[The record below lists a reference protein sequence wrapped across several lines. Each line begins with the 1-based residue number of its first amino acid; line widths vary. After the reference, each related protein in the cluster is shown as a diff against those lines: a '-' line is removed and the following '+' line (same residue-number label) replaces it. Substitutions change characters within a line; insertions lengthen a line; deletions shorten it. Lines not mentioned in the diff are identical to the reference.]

1 MPGKIQFQEPTLN
14 GRAQVIAYSDR
25 EYLSLRIPKGK
36 GSRDYW
42 IRSLGTADIATAH
55 ERALDVYTATV
66 SSPQKSKKRKHR
78 FSTAC
83 ENFLAWKKEQ
93 ADIGQI
99 KQSTLDSYDQRIY
112 QRIIP
117 YCKLIG
123 IDSVSDIKKDSFS
136 NYGTYHRK
144 VGVKGKWKTETK
156 GLAVSTINSDLTT
169 LNELLNWCVK
179 NDLLEFKDW
188 GDIGKLRDRKDY
200 SEESNPAYFPDQW
213 EQVKSVLKEYENSE
227 SDDIKKWV
235 NCWYKNWVFFQYHG
249 GFRVHETRKIKL
261 GDIQI
266 IRKSG
271 KVRWGVV
278 HVSPQTKT
286 GKRTVVMNGNWLN
299 SVKYHLNK
307 GVKLRNEQIK
317 EHNKMVEEGTLPRW
331 KKVKTLIDL
340 LPPPSADTLLMSN
353 PFGRVIQS
361 PVGADKSLRIAS
373 TYVVKP
379 EDDINKSEDGI
390 NFQWCARVDMTP
402 YTDETIRQRLDSIL
416 SGLDFY
422 KKSNFTLHSL
432 RSTHITHALL
442 RGMDV
447 RKVAD
452 NVGNSQSEIERTYY
466 RLNNLLNMEE
476 LGFFK
481 QKLEKESLFSG
492 EKD

>member
-42 IRSLGTADIATAH
+42 IRSLGTADVATAH

-66 SSPQKSKKRKHR
+66 SSPQKSKRRKHR
-78 FSTAC
+78 FATAC

-93 ADIGQI
+93 AEIGQI

-136 NYGTYHRK
+136 DYGTYHRK

-179 NDLLEFKDW
+179 KDLLEFKDW
-188 GDIGKLRDRKDY
+188 GDIEKLRDRTDY
-200 SEESNPAYFPDQW
+200 SEDANPAYFPDQW
-213 EQVKSVLKEYENSE
+213 EQVKSVLKEYENNE
-227 SDDIKKWV
+227 PDPINKWAK
-235 NCWYKNWVFFQYHG
+235 CWYKNWVFFQYHG

-261 GDIQI
+261 GDIQVV
-266 IRKSG
+266 RKNG
-271 KVRWGVV
+271 KVKWGVV
-278 HVSPQTKT
+278 QVSPQTKT
-286 GKRTVVMNGNWLN
+286 GKRTVVMNGNWIN

-331 KKVKTLIDL
+331 RKIQVPMDL
-340 LPPPSADTLLMSN
+340 LPEPDADTLLMAN
-353 PFGRVIQS
+353 PFG
-361 PVGADKSLRIAS
+361 K
-373 TYVVKP
+373 
-379 EDDINKSEDGI
+379 
-390 NFQWCARVDMTP
+390 DMKP
-402 YTDETIRQRLDSIL
+402 YTDETIRQKLDSVL
-416 SGLDFY
+416 GGLDFY
-422 KKSNFTLHSL
+422 QTSNFTLHSL

-452 NVGNSQSEIERTYY
+452 NVGNSQSEIERAYY
-466 RLNNLLNMEE
+466 TLNNLLNIEE
-476 LGFFK
+476 LGFFR

-492 EKD
+492 EQN

>member
-42 IRSLGTADIATAH
+42 IRSLGTADVATAH

-66 SSPQKSKKRKHR
+66 GSPQKSKRRKQR
-78 FSTAC
+78 FATAC

-93 ADIGQI
+93 AEIGQI

-136 NYGTYHRK
+136 EYGTYYRK
-144 VGVKGKWKTETK
+144 VPVKGKWKTETK
-156 GLAVSTINSDLTT
+156 GLAISTINSDLTT

-179 NDLLEFKDW
+179 KDLLEFKNW
-188 GDIGKLRDRKDY
+188 GDIEKLRDRTDY
-200 SEESNPAYFPDQW
+200 SEDANPAYFPDQW
-213 EQVKSVLKEYENSE
+213 EQVKSVLKEYENNE
-227 SDDIKKWV
+227 PDPVKKWAK
-235 NCWYKNWVFFQYHG
+235 CWYKNWVFFQYHG
-249 GFRVHETRKIKL
+249 GFRAHETRKIKL
-261 GDIQI
+261 GDIQVV
-266 IRKSG
+266 RKNG
-271 KVRWGVV
+271 KVKWGVV
-278 HVSPQTKT
+278 QVSPQTKT

-299 SVKYHLNK
+299 SVEYHLNK
-307 GVKLRNEQIK
+307 GVMLRNEQIK

-331 KKVKTLIDL
+331 RKIQVPMDL
-340 LPPPSADTLLMSN
+340 LPEPGADTLLMAN
-353 PFGRVIQS
+353 PFSKGM
-361 PVGADKSLRIAS
+361 K
-373 TYVVKP
+373 
-379 EDDINKSEDGI
+379 
-390 NFQWCARVDMTP
+390 P
-402 YTDETIRQRLDSIL
+402 YTDETIRQKLDSVL
-416 SGLDFY
+416 GGLDFY
-422 KKSNFTLHSL
+422 RESNFTLHSL

-492 EKD
+492 EH

>member
-14 GRAQVIAYSDR
+14 GRAKVIAYSDR

-42 IRSLGTADIATAH
+42 IRSLGTADVATAH

-93 ADIGQI
+93 AEIGQI

-136 NYGTYHRK
+136 NYGAYHRK

-188 GDIGKLRDRKDY
+188 GDIGKLRDRTNY
-200 SEESNPAYFPDQW
+200 SDEANPAYFPDQW
-213 EQVKSVLKEYENSE
+213 EQVKSVLKGYENSE
-227 SDDIKKWV
+227 SDPTKKWV
-235 NCWYKNWVFFQYHG
+235 KCWYKNWVFFQYHG
-249 GFRVHETRKIKL
+249 GFRAHETRKIRL
-261 GDIQI
+261 GDIQV
-266 IRKSG
+266 IRKNG

-278 HVSPQTKT
+278 QVSPQTKT
-286 GKRTVVMNGNWLN
+286 GKRTVVMNGDWLN

-331 KKVKTLIDL
+331 RKVQTPMDLIPD
-340 LPPPSADTLLMSN
+340 PGVDTLLMAN
-353 PFGRVIQS
+353 PFSHGM
-361 PVGADKSLRIAS
+361 K
-373 TYVVKP
+373 
-379 EDDINKSEDGI
+379 
-390 NFQWCARVDMTP
+390 P
-402 YTDETIRQRLDSIL
+402 YTDETIRQKLDSVL

-422 KKSNFTLHSL
+422 QKSNFTLHSL

-492 EKD
+492 EKN